1 RCSVSRRYRAVPPV
15 LINSTLNSRDNAV
28 ANASRPVLSETL
40 IKARRTGT
48 RSAMHADNSGTRAG
62 CNGIELK
69 PLPSPWPCNLSRFCC
84 WETMTQMTRNATDL
98 PFHYPPELELDAPP
112 IEHAHPTDAVRARKR
127 MSGRIIALAAA
138 LWLCMLPLR
147 AIVMGYIDP
156 VSYPT

>member
-1 RCSVSRRYRAVPPV
+1 MQRRNGAG
-15 LINSTLNSRDNAV
+15 V
-28 ANASRPVLSETL
+28 A
-40 IKARRTGT
+40 G
-48 RSAMHADNSGTRAG
+48 ADT
-62 CNGIELK
+62 
-69 PLPSPWPCNLSRFCC
+69 SPQPCNLSRFCC

-156 VSYPT
+156 VSYPTPKLRDLPELLLIGVYDFGYVLAITLVALLAMRLLGRWRILRWSVFGGFL